1 MTQAAK
7 DAARYLKNTLR
18 LPTSKFPPRP
28 PPADLVRYLPRC
40 ADALY
45 TWQKDNR
52 PASSSFILHDG
63 PPYANGDLHVGHALN
78 KIIKDII
85 CRSKLADGKRVDYVP
100 GWDCHGLP
108 IEMKVLEQHDLNS
121 RQDIDPVAV
130 RKMARKFVYKTVEKQ
145 MAGFRSWAVMGDW
158 ETHWKTMDQDFE
170 LRQLSVFKAMA
181 DHGLIYRRHK
191 PVYWSPSSRT
201 ALAEAELEYKDDHIS
216 TAALV
221 KYPLDKPLPSIQT
234 PVHLLIWTT
243 TPWTLPAN
251 QAIAINSSLTY
262 VVVKS
267 DTHGHLV
274 VADTRIEY
282 LESAIGEKVDIV
294 QGNVPA
300 GDLLNSTYSGLAQFG
315 GEASSRPVVHADF
328 VSAASGTGLVHCAPG
343 HGMEDYEALQPL
355 IKSSIVSVKAPIDG
369 LGQFDHTAC
378 PDQPELLSG
387 QSIFGEGNK
396 AVLNM
401 LKAKDLLVHQHDY
414 QHKYPIDWRTKKPVI
429 IRATAQWFADI
440 SNIKT
445 DTLNALDAVAFTPD
459 TGKTRLRSFVENRS
473 EWCISRQRA
482 WGVPIPAIYH
492 KVTGEAVVS
501 SQSIEHIISTIK
513 DHGIDAWWSDPP
525 HDPRWVTSGLDPA
538 NYIRGTDT
546 MDVWFDSGTSWSSIR
561 GLNAPQTGP
570 LSDIV
575 VEGTDQ
581 HRGWFQSSLL
591 TNVAY
596 QKSLDPTATAH
607 APFRSV
613 ATHGFTLDAQGKKM
627 SKSLGNVIAPAEI
640 IAGLD
645 SAPKVINKGTS
656 KKSREVHPLG
666 PDALRLWVASSDWTK
681 DVVISQSVV
690 KAVHAALDKYR
701 VTVKL
706 LLGLLGDFRIE
717 HRVPYGEMFILDQ
730 VALLQL
736 HRVSKTVQTAYQDL
750 EFHRAVIAIN
760 KWVATDLSG
769 FYFEAI
775 KDILYCDSPLS
786 PRRRS
791 AQTALHHIFNQFQ
804 HMLGATTPL
813 LVEETW
819 EHTPEGYKSDL
830 EHPLKRVWK
839 SAPDEWNNSSLEVIV
854 PKIMAINSAVKSA
867 QEKARSEKLMGQSLG
882 SDVALYLAP
891 DETLANISSKT
902 WQEIFVV
909 SGVEVGFHQ
918 DFTEKARHDL
928 QHQNPVWSHS
938 SVIEQSESGKTIGV
952 AVVKNPTGAKC
963 SRCWKFVVEKTAPA
977 EAEAPDL
984 APEQS
989 GSTDVVKESGLP
1001 LCQRCTD
1008 AVAEYEK

>member
-7 DAARYLKNTLR
+7 DAAKYLKTTLR
-18 LPTSKFPPRP
+18 LPSSKFPPRP
-28 PPADLVRYLPRC
+28 PPADLARYLPRC

-45 TWQKDNR
+45 AWQKENR
-52 PASSSFILHDG
+52 PASNNFILHDG

-85 CRSKLADGKRVDYVP
+85 CRSKLADGKRVNYVP

-108 IEMKVLEQHDLNS
+108 IEMKVLEQQNLHS
-121 RQDIDPVAV
+121 GQDVDPVAV
-130 RKMARKFVYKTVEKQ
+130 RKMARKFVFKTVEKQ

-158 ETHWKTMDQDFE
+158 NTHWKTMDQDFE

-201 ALAEAELEYKDDHIS
+201 ALAEAELEYKDDHVS

-221 KYPLDKPLPSIQT
+221 KYPLDHPFSSIQS

-251 QAIAINSSLTY
+251 QAVAINSALNY

-267 DTHGHLV
+267 DTHGHLI

-294 QGNVPA
+294 QENIPA
-300 GDLLNSTYSGLAQFG
+300 EDLLRSTYSGLAQFG
-315 GEASSRPVVHADF
+315 VGASKRPVVHADF

-355 IKSSIVSVKAPIDG
+355 IKSSVVSVKAPIDD
-369 LGQFDHTAC
+369 LGQFDDTAC
-378 PDQPELLSG
+378 PDRPELLSG

-401 LKAKDLLVHQHDY
+401 LTAKDLLVHQHDY

-440 SNIKT
+440 SNIKK

-492 KVTGEAVVS
+492 KATGQAVVS
-501 SQSIEHIISTIK
+501 SQSIEHVISTIQ
-513 DHGIDAWWSDPP
+513 DRGIDAWWSDPP
-525 HDPRWVTSGLDPA
+525 HDPRWIAPGLDPA
-538 NYIRGTDT
+538 DYIRGTDT
-546 MDVWFDSGTSWSSIR
+546 MDVWFDSGTSWSSVL
-561 GLNAPQTGP
+561 GLNAVQTGP

-596 QKSLDPTATAH
+596 QKSLDATAIAH
-607 APFRSV
+607 APFKSV

-645 SAPKVINKGTS
+645 SPPKVIS
-656 KKSREVHPLG
+656 KDTKKKPREVHALG

-681 DVVISQSVV
+681 DVVISQTVV

-701 VTVKL
+701 VTMKL
-706 LLGLLGDFRIE
+706 LLGLLGDFQIE
-717 HRVPYGEMFILDQ
+717 QAVSYDEMPLLDQ

-736 HRVSKTVQTAYQDL
+736 HRVSQTVKTAYQDL
-750 EFHRAVIAIN
+750 EFHKAIIAIN

-775 KDILYCDSPLS
+775 KDILYCDSPS
-786 PRRRS
+786 SSRRRS
-791 AQTALHHIFNQFQ
+791 AQTALHQIFTQFQ

-813 LVEETW
+813 LIEETW
-819 EHTPEGYKSDL
+819 EHTPEGYKTDL
-830 EHPLKRVWK
+830 EHPLKRVW
-839 SAPDEWNNSSLEVIV
+839 APVPAEWNNSSLDVIV
-854 PKIMAINSAVKSA
+854 PKIITINSAVKSA

-882 SDVALYLAP
+882 SDVALYLSP
-891 DETLANISSKT
+891 DETLASIPTET

-909 SGVEVGFHQ
+909 SGVDVHFHQ
-918 DFTEKARHDL
+918 DFTEKAQHHL
-928 QHQNPVWSHS
+928 QHHNPVWAHS
-938 SVIEQSESGKTIGV
+938 SVIENTDGNGAMGMAIVTY
-952 AVVKNPTGAKC
+952 PTGAKC
-963 SRCWKFVVEKTAPA
+963 ARCWKYVVEKTEKAS
-977 EAEAPDL
+977 
-984 APEQS
+984 EQS
-989 GSTDVVKESGLP
+989 GSADVVNETELP

-1008 AVAEYEK
+1008 AVTEYEK